1 MIFSVFLLKRDF
13 DWIRSGTRPRPRVP
27 HDLPQGLDHAG
38 HLRPLQR
45 LRWATPIGSSSSSLI
60 KNSPP
65 SDYENERVLVIGA
78 VLLFLF
84 FSFFFV
90 FCLFFFFVRS
100 VVFQRFFFSIRLTSI
115 VFLFNEQILIMDL
128 FLYQHANR
136 EIDGG
141 KKRGRVSIDVAIDG
155 DDLNS
160 LKGRPHEIDDR

>member
-1 MIFSVFLLKRDF
+1 M
-13 DWIRSGTRPRPRVP
+13 
-27 HDLPQGLDHAG
+27 
-38 HLRPLQR
+38 
-45 LRWATPIGSSSSSLI
+45 
-60 KNSPP
+60 
-65 SDYENERVLVIGA
+65 
-78 VLLFLF
+78 
-84 FSFFFV
+84 
-90 FCLFFFFVRS
+90 RS

>member
-1 MIFSVFLLKRDF
+1 M
-13 DWIRSGTRPRPRVP
+13 
-27 HDLPQGLDHAG
+27 
-38 HLRPLQR
+38 
-45 LRWATPIGSSSSSLI
+45 
-60 KNSPP
+60 
-65 SDYENERVLVIGA
+65 LVIGA

-84 FSFFFV
+84 FFVFFLFFV
-90 FCLFFFFVRS
+90 CFFFVRS

>member
-1 MIFSVFLLKRDF
+1 M
-13 DWIRSGTRPRPRVP
+13 
-27 HDLPQGLDHAG
+27 
-38 HLRPLQR
+38 
-45 LRWATPIGSSSSSLI
+45 
-60 KNSPP
+60 
-65 SDYENERVLVIGA
+65 LVIGA

-84 FSFFFV
+84 FFVFFLF
-90 FCLFFFFVRS
+90 FCLFFFCALGRVS
-100 VVFQRFFFSIRLTSI
+100 TFFFSIHLTSI